1 MKHYGCGEEDNDYRY
16 YRNGG
21 ATRKSQLFA
30 SMVARPQIDIK
41 EAVDCTYEF
50 TVFRRSM
57 FSVDGSMLHC
67 SLKSSLMCILE
78 KLPANAADL
87 TTNVPVVSN
96 QELTTKVPVVSNKEL
111 TTNAPVVSDESF
123 ITNVSVVSKQELKTN
138 VPVVSDEELNT
149 NVPAVSN
156 EESTAQ
162 CE

>member
-87 TTNVPVVSN
+87 TT
-96 QELTTKVPVVSNKEL
+96 KVPVVSNKEL